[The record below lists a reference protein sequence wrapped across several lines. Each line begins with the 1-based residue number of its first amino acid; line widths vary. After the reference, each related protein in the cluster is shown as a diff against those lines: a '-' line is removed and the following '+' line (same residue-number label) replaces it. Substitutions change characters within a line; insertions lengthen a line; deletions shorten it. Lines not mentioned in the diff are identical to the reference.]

1 MKRFLVYVLVLL
13 SFSVKAQND
22 SWVNLQIQFDNYPE
36 ELDWKLFEL
45 DTLAPNNM
53 LVAEGGPYYSL
64 PDQHLLDVFIPGLNP
79 NETYILEVHDSF
91 GDGLSW
97 PNNGYVYLFNTCT
110 DTISYVEGNFGP
122 FFTDTLS
129 VSPCNSPPLGCPDT
143 LALNYDSLAQY
154 TDMGVCVYPPCTS
167 GLDTLYVEPLC
178 DNGTSKL
185 YWQWSDQTD
194 INPNCGIIGY
204 YRGTDLNNLPFYPW
218 PSNWPQG
225 GLTTTIN
232 QTSQGQMH
240 YFYAMLGDST
250 LTDTLSIMP
259 IDCILGCTDS
269 TAINYNPWANEDDGN
284 CQSTQGSCN
293 YGETCVRVIV
303 TPDSYGEETYWS
315 LTDTVTGTVL
325 GSVNPGFYS
334 TPGVPVTTNVC
345 APENSVLQFT
355 LSDDYG
361 DGMCG
366 TCWGG
371 IDGSVLV
378 EACGDTIAHIGPPTP
393 MDFGSDTTFVAVP
406 APTCVT
412 TGPVIGCMDPG
423 YVEYLPTAT
432 QQDSNSCITPVQL
445 GCIDPMA
452 FNYDPTANQQ
462 LITPSCTYTLRL
474 LDGAGDGWFG
484 SWIGVTQGDSII
496 GEFTM
501 TQGDTLDIPI
511 VLDAIKPAK
520 IYFFTVGNSVSTASQ
535 CGVQLINPMGQTTF
549 YAGSNPWTDPI
560 IPFPFVYT
568 TIQDC
573 GNSCIPI
580 IPGCMD
586 SLAYNY
592 NPMANVPD
600 TIFPCFFNPGCVSP
614 AYLEYHTYLD
624 SVGVAPDFL
633 DPLSCQNL
641 AIFGCMD
648 TTMFNYD
655 PYATVQWT
663 SATDSTNP
671 CVAMIYGCTD
681 VTALNYDPLANT
693 EDYTCILPIYGCIDS
708 TMFNYNPLANTDNGT
723 CIPFIYGCTDPSA
736 MNYDATANTDDFSCI
751 AYVYGCTDSTMMN
764 YDPNANTDNGTCIP
778 FIYGCTNPVALNY
791 DPLANTDDF
800 SCILPIY
807 GCTDSTMFNYNAL
820 ANVDNGT
827 CEAFAYGCTDAL
839 AANFDPLAN
848 TNDNSCYYA
857 PGCTDPQYLEFHTQ
871 GYVADF
877 DNGSC
882 LTPVV
887 YGCTDPTMF
896 NYNSNANTD
905 NGSCEPFVYGCTDT
919 TMFNYDPTANT
930 DNGTCVAFIYGC
942 MDPTMFN
949 YDPLAN
955 TNQVS
960 ATDITNPCI
969 PIIYGCTDST
979 AFNYDP
985 NANTDNGTCEA
996 VVLGCT
1002 DEYDFPGYLYTTYP
1016 NYLPGFTTVMTY
1028 NVDPLANTDDGSCL
1042 YYDNNTVTGAGT
1054 PYWLNDSCYA
1064 WVVYDVDP
1072 YCMTNQWDAFCQSQ
1086 YDYCE
1091 FGTPLELNDF
1101 TRDQILIFPN
1111 PTKDN
1116 IMIKS
1121 PEEVNITLY
1130 DLLGNVITK
1139 IYSTTEESLDM
1150 TSYSAGIYNIQLE
1163 YKGIIINHKVV
1174 KQ

>member
-1 MKRFLVYVLVLL
+1 MRNFLLIILCFI
-13 SFSVKAQND
+13 SFGVVAQND
-22 SWVNLQIQFDNYPE
+22 SWLNLQIQFDNYPE
-36 ELDWKLFEL
+36 ELDWKLFQL
-45 DTLAPNNM
+45 DTLAPNNI
-53 LVAEGGPYYSL
+53 LVAEGGPYYST
-64 PDQHLLDVFIPGLNP
+64 PNQHLLNVFIPNLHS

-97 PNNGYVYLFNTCT
+97 PNNGYVYLSNICT
-110 DTISYVEGNFGP
+110 DTISYVEGDFGP
-122 FFTDTLS
+122 FFTDTLT

-154 TDMGVCVYPPCTS
+154 TDMSVCTYPPCTS
-167 GLDTLYVEPLC
+167 GLDTLYVEPIC
-178 DNGTSKL
+178 DNGVSKL

-194 INPNCGIIGY
+194 TNPNCGIIGY

-259 IDCILGCTDS
+259 IQCILGCTDP
-269 TAINYNPWANEDDGN
+269 TAMNYNPWANEDDGN
-284 CQSTQGSCN
+284 CQSAQGSCN

-315 LTDTVTGTVL
+315 LTDTITGTVL

-345 APENSVLQFT
+345 APENSVLEFT
-355 LSDDYG
+355 LNDQYG

-406 APTCVT
+406 APVCTT
-412 TGPVIGCMDPG
+412 TGPTVGCMDPG

-432 QQDSNSCITPVQL
+432 QQNPGDCVTPVQL
-445 GCIDPMA
+445 GCVDPMA
-452 FNYDPTANQQ
+452 FNYDSTANQQ

-484 SWIGVTQGDSII
+484 SWIGITQGDSII
-496 GEFTM
+496 GDFTM

-520 IYFFTVGNSVSTASQ
+520 IYFFTLGNSVSTASQ
-535 CGVQLINPMGQTTF
+535 CGVQLINPMGQVTF

-560 IPFPFVYT
+560 IPFPFIYT

-573 GNSCIPI
+573 GNSCVPT

-586 SLAYNY
+586 STAYNY
-592 NPMANVPD
+592 NPGANVPD
-600 TIFPCFFNPGCVSP
+600 TVFPCFYNPGCISP

-633 DPLSCQNL
+633 DPFSCQNL

-648 TTMFNYD
+648 STQFNYD
-655 PYATVQWT
+655 QYATVNWT
-663 SATDSTNP
+663 SATDSSDP
-671 CVAMIYGCTD
+671 CVPMIYGCTD
-681 VTALNYDPLANT
+681 ATALNYDPLANT
-693 EDYTCILPIYGCIDS
+693 ENYTCILPIYGCTDSTAFNFNPLANTNNGTCIAVIEGCTDPTAMNYNPNANTDDFSCIAYIYGCTDS
-708 TMFNYNPLANTDNGT
+708 TMWNYNPLANTDNGT
-723 CIPFIYGCTDPSA
+723 CEPF
-736 MNYDATANTDDFSCI
+736 
-751 AYVYGCTDSTMMN
+751 VYGCTDV
-764 YDPNANTDNGTCIP
+764 I
-778 FIYGCTNPVALNY
+778 
-791 DPLANTDDF
+791 
-800 SCILPIY
+800 
-807 GCTDSTMFNYNAL
+807 
-820 ANVDNGT
+820 
-827 CEAFAYGCTDAL
+827 

-848 TNDNSCYYA
+848 TNNNTCYYN
-857 PGCTDPQYLEFHTQ
+857 PGCTDPLYVEFYNQ
-871 GYVADF
+871 GFTADF
-877 DNGSC
+877 DDGSC
-882 LTPVV
+882 LTLVV
-887 YGCTDPTMF
+887 YGCTDNTMF
-896 NYNSNANTD
+896 NYDPTANVD
-905 NGSCEPFVYGCTDT
+905 NGSCEPFVYGCIDS
-919 TMFNYDPTANT
+919 TMFNYDPLANT
-930 DNGTCVAFIYGC
+930 DNGTCVPFIYGC
-942 MDPTMFN
+942 MDATMFN

-960 ATDITNPCI
+960 ETDISNPCI

-985 NANTDNGTCEA
+985 YANTDNGTCEA
-996 VVLGCT
+996 VVYGCT
-1002 DEYDFPGYLYTTYP
+1002 DEYDFPAYLDSTYI
-1016 NYLPGFTTVMTY
+1016 NYLPGFSTVTTY
-1028 NVDPLANTDDGSCL
+1028 NVDVTANTDDGSCL
-1042 YYDNNTVTGAGT
+1042 YYDENSVTGPGT

-1091 FGTPLELNDF
+1091 FGTPIGLNEM
-1101 TRDQILIFPN
+1101 TRDQVLIFPN
-1111 PTKDN
+1111 PTNDLVTIRSKESVD
-1116 IMIKS
+1116 
-1121 PEEVNITLY
+1121 VNIY
-1130 DLLGNVITK
+1130 DFLGNLIFELKSIQEEKVDLRP
-1139 IYSTTEESLDM
+1139 YSS
-1150 TSYSAGIYNIQLE
+1150 GIYNIQLT